1 VDFDLSKCIGFV
13 TTSAIKTVTED
24 FNRRMIK
31 YGSTRI
37 QWIALYFLIN
47 TDKEMS
53 QKELAALMN
62 IQDPSLARLIDR
74 MERDGLIQRIEN
86 QKDKRMKILKLT
98 EAGRL
103 KAETLMH
110 YGQEFSDLLLEDISD
125 EEVEIFHKV
134 LDKMLNNIEKKQ

>member
-1 VDFDLSKCIGFV
+1 MDFDLSKCIGFV
-13 TTSAIKTVTED
+13 TTSAIKIVTED

-37 QWIALYFLIN
+37 QWIALYFLLN

-53 QKELAALMN
+53 QKELASLMN

-74 MERDGLIQRIEN
+74 MERDGLIRRIEN
-86 QKDKRMKILKLT
+86 QKDKRMKILELT

-103 KAETLMH
+103 KAESLMH
-110 YGQEFSDLLLEDISD
+110 CGQEFSDLLLEDISD
-125 EEVEIFHKV
+125 EDVEIFHKV